1 MKKKIIFDPNKLS
14 LNLSVGKE
22 KKWNLNLR
30 NKLSSRSISRP
41 IDRYRLEVSL
51 ICDLRC
57 RYCVVHMNRISR
69 TQKLM
74 SKKAAEK
81 TLKRFNK
88 EVGKRGSLMIIGGEP
103 LLNWDVVKYIIE
115 NCQGETMLFTN
126 AYKLDEEKVNVLSRH
141 HTMVLTS
148 LDGYTTKHNE
158 DRFYPDVE
166 TRFRLICKNIKR
178 VSRKCRVGISCVVHQ
193 KNVDDLVP
201 IADFFVKKLGVK
213 SLSFAYP
220 HFTIEKTDTN
230 NFSMEKYTAAICQ
243 LLKFA
248 KKERIYI
255 DQIGKILRGILYR
268 ETNVSAC
275 KICLS
280 QRTFYPDGTE
290 TLCTKLDTLPN
301 YSIRKFLDILP
312 VNNPKCQNCVAV
324 NLCGGG
330 CPWDAAVFP
339 NQIGVDKRI
348 CRHYQALVTFIINDI
363 ESELQASK
371 NQSEAQL
378 IIKEKYL
385 PLTSPSWMT

>member
-1 MKKKIIFDPNKLS
+1 MKKKIIFDPKKLS
-14 LNLSVGKE
+14 LNLSVGEEKE
-22 KKWNLNLR
+22 WNLNSR
-30 NKLSSRSISRP
+30 DKLSSRSTSRL

-57 RYCVVHMNRISR
+57 RYCVVHMNRINR

-74 SKKAAEK
+74 SKEVAEK
-81 TLKRFNK
+81 ILKRFNK
-88 EVGKRGSLMIIGGEP
+88 EVGKRGSLMLIGGEP
-103 LLNWDVVKYIIE
+103 LLNWDVVKYVIE

-126 AYKLDEEKVNVLSRH
+126 AYKLDEKKVNVLSH
-141 HTMVLTS
+141 HLTLVLTS
-148 LDGYTTKHNE
+148 LDGYTLKHNE
-158 DRFYPDVE
+158 DRFYPNVE

-178 VSRKCRVGISCVVHQ
+178 VSKKCRVGISCVVHQ

-201 IADFFVKKLGVK
+201 IADFFVKKLDVK

-230 NFSMEKYTAAICQ
+230 NFPMEKYTNAICQ

-255 DQIGKILRGILYR
+255 DQIGKILRGLLHK
-268 ETNVSAC
+268 EVNLSAC
-275 KICLS
+275 KIGHS

-301 YSIRKFLDILP
+301 HPIRKFLEILP
-312 VNNPKCQNCVAV
+312 INNPKCQNCVAV

-339 NQIGVDKRI
+339 SKVGVDKRI
-348 CRHYQALVTFIINDI
+348 CRHYQTLVTFIINDI

-371 NQSEAQL
+371 NQSDAQL

-385 PLTSPSWMT
+385 SLTSPSWTT